1 MLVVNIPFVPNVASS
16 EPDDAGKGMGAPAA
30 AALICPRIS
39 PVGISTEP
47 TSKYQRPAF
56 RSAACC
62 GVTGKLCVMLSF
74 GNVKTTAPCEPAT
87 AGPHTA
93 AEVCA
98 PGIPGKNH
106 LTVTLVSPGLKSRG
120 PLPAGGGKT

>member
-16 EPDDAGKGMGAPAA
+16 EPDDAGKGMGAPA

-62 GVTGKLCVMLSF
+62 GVTGKLCVMLPF
-74 GNVKTTAPCEPAT
+74 GNAKPAAPCEPA
-87 AGPHTA
+87 AGPRTV
-93 AEVCA
+93 AEVWA
-98 PGIPGKNH
+98 LGIPAKYSV
-106 LTVTLVSPGLKSRG
+106 TVTWVSAVFKIIEPT
-120 PLPAGGGKT
+120 PAAGE